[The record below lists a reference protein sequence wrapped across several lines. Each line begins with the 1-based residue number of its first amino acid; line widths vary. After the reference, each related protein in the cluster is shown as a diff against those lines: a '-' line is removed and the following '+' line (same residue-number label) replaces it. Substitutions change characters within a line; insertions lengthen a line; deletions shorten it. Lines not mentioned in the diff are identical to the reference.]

1 VKRTPQE
8 QRTYERK
15 KAWRRANPE
24 KAKASVEKFMG
35 KHPHNKKNFH
45 LRRKYGI
52 SLQDIY
58 DVVELQGG
66 CAVCHS
72 PTPRK
77 VSRTGGPG
85 EWTVD
90 HDHETGKVRGIV
102 CHPCNT
108 ALGMADDSAERL
120 RALADYLE
128 KNK

>member
-1 VKRTPQE
+1 MSFWKDKLKPADQLEKMMADLE
-8 QRTYERK
+8 Q
-15 KAWRRANPE
+15 
-24 KAKASVEKFMG
+24 AK
-35 KHPHNKKNFH
+35 
-45 LRRKYGI
+45 
-52 SLQDIY
+52 QDS
-58 DVVELQGG
+58 QGG

-77 VSRTGGPG
+77 VSRTGGEG

-90 HDHETGKVRGIV
+90 HDHKTGKVRGVV

-108 ALGMADDSAERL
+108 ALGMADDSPERL